1 MISIIAVS
9 QAAAQSAAPAA
20 SGFDPL
26 LVFFG
31 AAAVASLL
39 LIVLLVRDG
48 RDSLP
53 GESTDPPS
61 EAERHDA
68 VRDVPAGR

>member
-1 MISIIAVS
+1 MLSIIAVS
-9 QAAAQSAAPAA
+9 QAAAQAAPPAA

-53 GESTDPPS
+53 GEGTDLPS
-61 EAERHDA
+61 EAERHDTG
-68 VRDVPAGR
+68 RDVPAWR